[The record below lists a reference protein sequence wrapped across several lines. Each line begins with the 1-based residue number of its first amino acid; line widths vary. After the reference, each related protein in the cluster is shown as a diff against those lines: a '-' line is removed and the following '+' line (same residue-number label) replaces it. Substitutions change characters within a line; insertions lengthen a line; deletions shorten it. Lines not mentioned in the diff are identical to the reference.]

1 MKDDLVR
8 YCRENGR
15 ICPMPDQWAA
25 LWEMLTN
32 PTTIGEGEQPP
43 LPLILGGWHAPK
55 GMTME
60 RLKEH
65 IDWADKHGVLEDVDK
80 FLRSLP
86 ESEWAHTGRVRG

>member
-15 ICPMPDQWAA
+15 VCPMPDQWAA
-25 LWEMLTN
+25 FWEMLPN
-32 PTTIGEGEQPP
+32 PTRIGEGPA
-43 LPLILGGWHAPK
+43 LPLILGGWHAPALLK
-55 GMTME
+55 ML

-65 IDWADKHGVLEDVDK
+65 IDWADQHGVLDEVDK

-86 ESEWAHTGRVRG
+86 ESEWAHLGEY